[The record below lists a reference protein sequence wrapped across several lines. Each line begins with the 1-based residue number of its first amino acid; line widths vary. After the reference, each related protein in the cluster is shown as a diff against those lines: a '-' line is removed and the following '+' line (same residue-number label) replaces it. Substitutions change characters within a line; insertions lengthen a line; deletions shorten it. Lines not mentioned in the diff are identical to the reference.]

1 MIVVLDASVILK
13 WLLEDPLREPD
24 TDKASALMESVVE
37 GKLEILQPVHWLAE
51 VAAVAAR
58 LTPSTAVRDV
68 ELMAALEFAT
78 TDDPN
83 VIARATSLAI
93 ETRHHLFDTLYHA
106 VALEHEDAT
115 LVTADGG
122 YLAKAARYGKIAA
135 LHDWRLPPESAAVGP

>member
-1 MIVVLDASVILK
+1 MIIVLDASVILK
-13 WLLEDPLREPD
+13 WLMEDPLREPD
-24 TDKASALMESVVE
+24 VDKASTLMESVAE
-37 GKLEILQPVHWLAE
+37 GELEILQPVHWLAE

-68 ELMAALEFAT
+68 ELIAALELPT

-106 VALEHEDAT
+106 VALEHEDAV
-115 LVTADGG
+115 LVTADDR
-122 YLAKAARYGKIAA
+122 YIAKAGRYGRIAP
-135 LHDWRLPPESAAVGP
+135 LRSWKLPT